1 MKLEF
6 DQLSEKISQLAELAQ
21 KLRRENADLRLQLA
35 ALATENMQMSE
46 RMREAK
52 KRVSALIESIP
63 AVEGAE
69 VEE

>member
-1 MKLEF
+1 MTPEF

-35 ALATENMQMSE
+35 ALAAENMQMSE
-46 RMREAK
+46 RMHEAK

-63 AVEGAE
+63 AVQGAE